1 MKSIN
6 GERIFVRHRTP
17 GVTEGMARR
26 RQKLIKNT
34 RLNNQTEEDTI
45 IDIKTQKGEA
55 DLKTEQDTA
64 DHTASHG
71 PYTINSHST
80 NLRPNPQFQN
90 NLASYKTV
98 SIRGNFTP
106 LPVSGSRTQ
115 QNFTYDVE
123 KEILAVSF
131 PQSYKYKVLE
141 KEAQKMIK
149 KNGKDKSRGFAIR
162 NGVSA
167 SIKRTH

>member
-6 GERIFVRHRTP
+6 GERIFIRHRTP

-34 RLNNQTEEDTI
+34 NLNRQTDEDTI
-45 IDIKTQKGEA
+45 IDIKTQKG
-55 DLKTEQDTA
+55 DMKTEQDTA

-71 PYTINSHST
+71 PYTANSNST
-80 NLRPNPQFQN
+80 NLRPNHQFQN

-98 SIRGNFTP
+98 SIRDNFTP
-106 LPVSGSRTQ
+106 LPGNASRTQ
-115 QNFTYDVE
+115 QNFTHDVE

-141 KEAQKMIK
+141 KEAQRMIS
-149 KNGKDKSRGFAIR
+149 KNQKEKSRGFAIR